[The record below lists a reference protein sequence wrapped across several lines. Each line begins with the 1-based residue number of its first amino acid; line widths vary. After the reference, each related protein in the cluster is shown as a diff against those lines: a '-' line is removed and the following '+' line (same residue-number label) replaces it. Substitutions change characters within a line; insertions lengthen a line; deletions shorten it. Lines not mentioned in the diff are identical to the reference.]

1 MARISILFFSLL
13 FTLSA
18 FSQTVDDTS
27 ARRQPDTLRNINA
40 ADTLRRD
47 TTVIQNPLQ
56 DSVSKRPPV
65 SQATWQL
72 IDSLPWQNQILAH
85 HPYFGFGAALPPAA
99 TSPLHQ
105 HKGKEL
111 LFYVLVGFVLLF
123 AILKGL
129 FPKYFNDLFRLF
141 FRTTLKQ
148 RQIRE
153 QLVQTPL
160 PSLLMNGFFVITGGL
175 YIDLVLLHYQFISE
189 ENFWLYFLYAALGLC
204 VVYTVKFIGLKIL
217 GWIFN
222 YNAAASSYIFI
233 VFVINKVMGIFLLP
247 FLFLLA
253 FAPEPGY
260 SAALLLSWI
269 GLGCLFIY
277 RFMLTYAAIRNQV
290 KFNIFHFFLYLCAFE
305 IAPLLLIYNL
315 LLTFFR

>member
-1 MARISILFFSLL
+1 M
-13 FTLSA
+13 
-18 FSQTVDDTS
+18 
-27 ARRQPDTLRNINA
+27 P
-40 ADTLRRD
+40 
-47 TTVIQNPLQ
+47 
-56 DSVSKRPPV
+56 
-65 SQATWQL
+65 QASWQL
-72 IDSLPWQNQILAH
+72 IDSLPWQNQLLAH
-85 HPYFGFGAALPPAA
+85 HPYFGFGAVVRS
-99 TSPLHQ
+99 TNESPLHQ

-129 FPKYFNDLFRLF
+129 FPKYFSDLFRLF

-160 PSLLMNGFFVITGGL
+160 PSLLMNGFFVLTGGL
-175 YIDLVLLHYQFISE
+175 YIDLILLHYQFISE

-204 VVYTVKFIGLKIL
+204 VVYVIKFIGLKVL

-260 SAALLLSWI
+260 STALLLSWI
-269 GLGCLFIY
+269 GLGCLFVY

>member
-1 MARISILFFSLL
+1 MARISTLFFSLL

-18 FSQTVDDTS
+18 FSQRIEDT
-27 ARRQPDTLRNINA
+27 ARRQPDTLTNINA
-40 ADTLRRD
+40 EDTLRRD
-47 TTVIQNPLQ
+47 TAIIENLFK
-56 DSVSKRPPV
+56 DSVSKRPPMP
-65 SQATWQL
+65 QATWQL
-72 IDSLPWQNQILAH
+72 IDSLSWQNQILAH
-85 HPYFGFGAALPPAA
+85 HPYFGFGSPVQSIGA
-99 TSPLHQ
+99 SPLHQ

-129 FPKYFNDLFRLF
+129 FPKYFSDLFRLF

-160 PSLLMNGFFVITGGL
+160 PSLLMNGFFVLTGGL

-189 ENFWLYFLYAALGLC
+189 EDFWLYFFYAAVGLC
-204 VVYTVKFIGLKIL
+204 VTYIVKFIGLKIL
-217 GWIFN
+217 GWIFS

-260 SAALLLSWI
+260 STALLLSWI